1 MSVNEDFFD
10 AMIRHQIGLL
20 RVTGSVR
27 ARIFAILDATEKD
40 IADQIARRLPTS
52 GTVTTARLN
61 TLLKSIQAIR
71 NEAWVRA
78 AAAWREEL
86 LAIGKAE
93 PAFIAQALRTVSP
106 VQLDLLLPA
115 ADLLRSVVLTRPFE
129 GKVLRDWAKKIAT
142 DDIDRINR
150 AIQIGVAQGQPPAQ
164 IARNVVGT
172 VRQKGRNGVTEIT
185 RRQAA
190 AITRTAVISITN
202 QAKREFYKANADLF
216 TEELYVATLDNRT
229 TPICQ
234 SLDGKKYP
242 VGQGPIP
249 PLHFNCRSLR
259 VALISGD
266 ALGSRPARAYTN
278 QELIREYNRANGTK
292 ATSRADLPRGHKGSF
307 DEYRARRI
315 RELTGTVDAKVSYQD
330 WLTRQ
335 SAQFQD
341 DILGPTRGKLFRA
354 GGLTLD
360 KFVDRAG
367 DQLTLA
373 ELARKNAAAF
383 RAAGLDPD
391 KFI

>member
-20 RVTGSVR
+20 RVSGSVR

-40 IADQIARRLPTS
+40 IAAQIKRRLPTS
-52 GTVTTARLN
+52 GTVSTARLQ
-61 TLLKSIQAIR
+61 TLLKSVTAIR
-71 NEAWVRA
+71 NQAWLKAAEAWRA
-78 AAAWREEL
+78 EL

-93 PAFIAQALRTVSP
+93 PAFIAQAMRTVSP
-106 VQLDLLLPA
+106 VSLDLLLPA

-129 GKVLRDWAKKIAT
+129 GKVLRDWARSIQRA
-142 DDIDRINR
+142 DIDRISS
-150 AIQIGVAQGQPPAQ
+150 AIQIGVAQGEPPAV
-164 IARNVVGT
+164 IARRVVGT
-172 VRQKGRNGVTEIT
+172 VRKKGVDGVTEIT

-190 AITRTAVISITN
+190 GITRTAVMSITN

-234 SLDGKKYP
+234 SLDGKRYP

-266 ALGSRPARAYTN
+266 ALGSRPARAYTE

-292 ATSRADLPRGHKGSF
+292 AGSRASLPRGHKGQF
-307 DEYRARRI
+307 DEYRTRRI
-315 RELTGTVDAKVSYQD
+315 RELTGTVDAKVTYQQ

-335 SAQFQD
+335 PAKFQD
-341 DILGPTRGKLFRA
+341 DILGPTRGKLFRS

-360 KFVDRAG
+360 KFVNRNG
-367 DQLTLA
+367 DQISLA
-373 ELARKNAAAF
+373 ELARINTGAF
-383 RAAGLDPD
+383 RAAGLNPD
-391 KFI
+391 DFL